1 MIASVDLGKYLNNLN
16 MINKFYAGAS
26 NINELVSIHKWKS
39 SCIQSLG
46 SLEGEAFESKFGG
59 F

>member
-1 MIASVDLGKYLNNLN
+1 MIASVDLGKYINNLN

-46 SLEGEAFESKFGG
+46 SLEGEAF
-59 F
+59 